1 MKLSKEEISIFDSV
15 LRTLIYNTIDDL
27 KNKLI
32 QFKDQL
38 SNEKYNLLMFGNTDL
53 YNEDCELAN
62 KNKYRVIKEL
72 DNRWCL
78 QSILYYHLNRIKRMS
93 QDEYNEILNI

>member
-15 LRTLIYNTIDDL
+15 LRTLIYNSIDDL

-32 QFKDQL
+32 NVKDQI

-53 YNEDCELAN
+53 YNEYCDLAN
-62 KNKYRVIKEL
+62 KNKYHVIKEL

-78 QSILYYHLNRIKRMS
+78 QSILYYHLNRIKRIS
-93 QDEYNEILNI
+93 QNEYNEILNI